1 MESTAVKPRWT
12 GRWHLV
18 ESDLWGDDSIDLLG
32 QAHIEL
38 GPDRLGYLMVGALQ
52 ADVDYRI
59 AERDGLSMVEFSW
72 IGDDDGHPASGR
84 GSAQLQ
90 SDGTLRIQLYIH
102 RGYEAVMTGVPM
114 ARSPTTSSP
123 NTSARRGAGRRRR

>member
-1 MESTAVKPRWT
+1 MKPRWT

-32 QAHIEL
+32 QAHIEF

-59 AERDGLSMVEFSW
+59 ADRDGLSMVEFSW

-84 GSAQLQ
+84 GSARLQ
-90 SDGTLRIQLYIH
+90 SDGTLRIQLHIH
-102 RGYEAVMTGVPM
+102 RGDEAVMTGVPT

-123 NTSARRGAGRRRR
+123 NTSPRRGAGRRRR

>member
-32 QAHIEL
+32 QAYIEL

-59 AERDGLSMVEFSW
+59 VERDGISMVEFSW

-90 SDGTLRIQLYIH
+90 SDGTLRIQLHIH
-102 RGYEAVMTGVPM
+102 RGDEAVMTGVPT

-123 NTSARRGAGRRRR
+123 NTSPRRGAGRRRR

>member
-1 MESTAVKPRWT
+1 MESTAVKSWWT

-18 ESDLWGDDSIDLLG
+18 ESDLWGEGSIDLLG

-38 GPDRLGYLMVGALQ
+38 RPDGLGYLMVGALQ
-52 ADVDYRI
+52 ADVDYRV
-59 AERDGLSMVEFSW
+59 AERDGRSMVEFSW

-90 SDGTLRIQLYIH
+90 PDQTLRVKLYIH
-102 RGYEAVMTGVPM
+102 RGDEAVIAGVPIARPPTTNSPSKS
-114 ARSPTTSSP
+114 ARS
-123 NTSARRGAGRRRR
+123 GAGRRRR

>member
-1 MESTAVKPRWT
+1 MESTAVKPWWT

-102 RGYEAVMTGVPM
+102 RGDEAVMTGVST